1 MNAEQQIN
9 QWGQI
14 VARAWQDD
22 GFKKRL
28 IGNPSAILK
37 EQGLELPAGVQLR
50 LVENTDQI
58 LYLTLPAKPRE
69 GQLSDA
75 ELAGIAGGW
84 GNSWLRFRSLSTED
98 KLKDHQAYPSL
109 SPSQKAAYGAGEGL
123 PPT

>member
-1 MNAEQQIN
+1 MNTEQQSN

-28 IGNPSAILK
+28 IGNPSAVFK

-50 LVENTDQI
+50 LVENTDQV

-84 GNSWLRFRSLSTED
+84 GTSFIYFQSLSAEQ
-98 KLKDHQAYPSL
+98 KSRDHQAYPSL
-109 SPSQKAAYGAGEGL
+109 SPSQKAAYAAGEGL
-123 PPT
+123 PPA